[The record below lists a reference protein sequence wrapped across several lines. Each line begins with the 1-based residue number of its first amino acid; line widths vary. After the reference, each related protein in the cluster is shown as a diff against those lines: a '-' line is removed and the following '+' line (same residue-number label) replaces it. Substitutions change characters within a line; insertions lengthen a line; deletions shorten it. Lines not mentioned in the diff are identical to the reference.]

1 MRSSVVRLVALGL
14 GSAVSLAR
22 TGLMYLEFCTARLA
36 KSANYASRSRAF
48 FWKIDENHSRDDEWR
63 RAQLLFIDPKL
74 RQTNSCDQRI
84 PYFCLSFVIKM
95 RKMTKRRQKL
105 QISHLEFDIIRAL
118 RHYAKNYAC
127 TTIFFSVFF
136 FLAATPY
143 HVIPCN
149 FIILQ
154 YFIFCI
160 FVDIV
165 YLSLFHLV
173 WSVFSFNSLFDFNSI
188 FIEVYKGVSFIKV
201 QNVATANDL
210 TVATVY
216 L

>member
-1 MRSSVVRLVALGL
+1 MRFSVVRLVAPGL

-22 TGLMYLEFCTARLA
+22 TDLMYLEVCAARLA

-105 QISHLEFDIIRAL
+105 QINHLEFDIIRAL

-127 TTIFFSVFF
+127 TTIFFRFF
-136 FLAATPY
+136 FLSSHTLPRLACENIRFSSLFAAGDVSRGPQRRRARRNGCFRRLY

-173 WSVFSFNSLFDFNSI
+173 
-188 FIEVYKGVSFIKV
+188 
-201 QNVATANDL
+201 
-210 TVATVY
+210 
-216 L
+216 